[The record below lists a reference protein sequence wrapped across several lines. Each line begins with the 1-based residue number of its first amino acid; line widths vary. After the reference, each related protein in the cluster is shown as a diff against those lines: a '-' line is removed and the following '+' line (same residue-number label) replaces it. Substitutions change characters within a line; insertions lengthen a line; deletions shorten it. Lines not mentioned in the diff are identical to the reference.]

1 MLPHTKHRFRKTPA
15 AALSWNHRRGGCQ
28 RFWICKPERVALHQ
42 GFGKVP
48 GEGEAFLLFFLPFYV
63 SSPNTW
69 VITYYREV
77 SSTLHLIRIPLKALV
92 GRAWEGGE
100 DQSRSELC
108 GWAVWRGRGGGP
120 HSDWGSSL
128 PVDTEKQTCMSESV
142 SLCCPVYLMLCQS

>member
-108 GWAVWRGRGGGP
+108 GWAVSGGRGV
-120 HSDWGSSL
+120 L
-128 PVDTEKQTCMSESV
+128 IQTETHQCLSIQRSRHA
-142 SLCCPVYLMLCQS
+142 CQKVFPYAALFI